1 MKKKLTN
8 YKSTKSLFVQLEKLY
23 YNSSQKILI
32 NKVHRVYKKYGSG
45 WNNILKN
52 ILILKWKL
60 SSWKKITTI
69 TQAVN
74 QN

>member
-8 YKSTKSLFVQLEKLY
+8 YKSTKSSFVQLEKLY